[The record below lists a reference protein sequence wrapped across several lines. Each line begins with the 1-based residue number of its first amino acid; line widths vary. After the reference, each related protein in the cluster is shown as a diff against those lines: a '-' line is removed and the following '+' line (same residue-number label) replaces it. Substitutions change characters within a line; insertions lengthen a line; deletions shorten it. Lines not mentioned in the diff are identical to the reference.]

1 MRIVINDYAGFTFP
15 LELSRELSKRGHF
28 VLHLFKETNGGTTA
42 PNEEIFNEK
51 LEVFNID
58 TSRVEKDNLMK
69 RWFQERKYGKLSVR
83 KIAEWYPDVII
94 SGNTPLI
101 AQKKIFDWADV
112 NEIPVVFWLHD
123 LLSIAAKTILS
134 EISPTL
140 GTLLYSY
147 FRKIEIDTLSKANHI
162 IAITEDFIHF
172 LKGWKIDTGKV
183 SVIPNW
189 GPIEKIPVISRKNRF
204 SVQYELNDKF
214 VVLYSGT
221 LGKKQDIKLIVDTA
235 SKMVDDD
242 EIIFIIATDARGQN
256 LIKQQLVE
264 KKLPNLLKL
273 PLQPAPIYPYLL
285 ASSDVALVTLEA
297 TAGMYCVPSK
307 LWSIYCAKK
316 SSIVAVDKRNL
327 CARITENIRA
337 GIVISPGSVDEC
349 TAAIRELKK
358 NKSLRIS
365 MGRNARRYA
374 EKYFPISPIAD
385 AFENIVN
392 QIMYN

>member
-1 MRIVINDYAGFTFP
+1 M
-15 LELSRELSKRGHF
+15 
-28 VLHLFKETNGGTTA
+28 
-42 PNEEIFNEK
+42 
-51 LEVFNID
+51 
-58 TSRVEKDNLMK
+58 
-69 RWFQERKYGKLSVR
+69 
-83 KIAEWYPDVII
+83 
-94 SGNTPLI
+94 
-101 AQKKIFDWADV
+101 
-112 NEIPVVFWLHD
+112 
-123 LLSIAAKTILS
+123 
-134 EISPTL
+134 
-140 GTLLYSY
+140 
-147 FRKIEIDTLSKANHI
+147 
-162 IAITEDFIHF
+162 
-172 LKGWKIDTGKV
+172 
-183 SVIPNW
+183 
-189 GPIEKIPVISRKNRF
+189 
-204 SVQYELNDKF
+204 NDKF